1 MIFYIF
7 IAILI
12 IIDQISKQMIH
23 SNFELGQTLPII
35 NDFFHLTYVQNRG
48 VAFGILQ
55 NKAIF
60 INFISIGAVLSMIWY
75 LHLNYKKISK
85 LEVITWT
92 LIIAGALGNILDRI
106 FRGYVVDMID
116 FRGIWQY
123 VFNLADAYINIGIF
137 LMIISSIL
145 DTLAKKRGGNT
156 K

>member
-7 IAILI
+7 IVILI

-23 SNFELGQTLPII
+23 SNFELGQTLPVI

-55 NKAIF
+55 NKAIL

>member
-7 IAILI
+7 IVILI

-55 NKAIF
+55 NKAIL

-85 LEVITWT
+85 LEVVTWT

>member
-7 IAILI
+7 IVILI

-55 NKAIF
+55 NKAIL